1 MQVKSP
7 QRMPVVFVSHGA
19 PTLAIE
25 DGEAHRFLR
34 TYGEQ
39 LGRPGAILVLSAHFA
54 APVAT
59 VTAAKSPD
67 TIHDFGGFPQ
77 ELHEMTYPVP
87 GSPELAGD
95 VQALLTAAGVQATS
109 AATRGLDHGAWIP
122 LVLMYP
128 EADVPVVQLS
138 LDPRRGAA
146 YHVELGRHLAPLR
159 DQGVL
164 IIGSG
169 GVTHNLRELEWGGT
183 DVPVPE
189 WASSFNEWVAEAI
202 AASDAF
208 SVAGGGDTLAA
219 IDKYGV
225 RDGISYISTG
235 GGAFLEFVEGKALPA
250 VTRSEERFSRN
261 AETADSSRMLSSA

>member
-202 AASDAF
+202 AGGRIDDLIAYRERGPHAAKNHPTEVHFFPLLSALGAA
-208 SVAGGGDTLAA
+208 AGDERRERVHQSYTMGALSMDVYQFGGH
-219 IDKYGV
+219 
-225 RDGISYISTG
+225 
-235 GGAFLEFVEGKALPA
+235 P
-250 VTRSEERFSRN
+250 
-261 AETADSSRMLSSA
+261 